1 MSRSYNKVATT
12 GFAISNHKA
21 NSKYYKQKRKSAR
34 NYSKRECIRMIK
46 DAFDDLYEFKDSIN
60 NYYNKNINVVI
71 YNRQERKL
79 HRNIWDEPTDGRYI
93 WFKPRKNKKK
103 VHGNDWRFGYKDHQ
117 SKEELYEIYIRK

>member
-21 NSKYYKQKRKSAR
+21 NSKYYKQKRKLAR

-46 DAFDDLYEFKDSIN
+46 DAFNDLYEFKDSIN

-79 HRNIWDEPTDGRYI
+79 HRNTWDEPTDGRYI

-103 VHGNDWRFGYKDHQ
+103 VYGNDWRFGYKDHQ

>member
-21 NSKYYKQKRKSAR
+21 NSKYYKQKRKLAR

-79 HRNIWDEPTDGRYI
+79 HRNTWDEPTDGRYI
-93 WFKPRKNKKK
+93 WFKQRKNKKK

>member
-21 NSKYYKQKRKSAR
+21 NSKYYKQKRKLAR

-79 HRNIWDEPTDGRYI
+79 HRNTWDEPTDGRYI

-103 VHGNDWRFGYKDHQ
+103 VHGNDWIFGYKDHQ

>member
-21 NSKYYKQKRKSAR
+21 NSKYYKQKRKLAR

-79 HRNIWDEPTDGRYI
+79 HRNTWYEPTDGRYI

-103 VHGNDWRFGYKDHQ
+103 VHGNDWRFGYKDHK
-117 SKEELYEIYIRK
+117 SNEELYEIYIRK

>member
-34 NYSKRECIRMIK
+34 NYSNRECIRMIK
-46 DAFDDLYEFKDSIN
+46 DAFDDLYEFKDYIN

-79 HRNIWDEPTDGRYI
+79 HRNTRDEPTDGRYI